1 MKRLLIL
8 LFLAITA
15 VCANAQKELNVDSI
29 IRVGIKKAFEPRDI
43 KNHPYYPYLIFVDD
57 NCFNNFKFDDEKT
70 YCGLMRSSYFYKHYT
85 FLEKFRDFFKFRE
98 KTFVN
103 LIFTHDANFFD
114 IHLSFVVWAD
124 RKTALFASRQKI
136 RYIYS
141 CETGKWEYYTTERY
155 EF

>member
-1 MKRLLIL
+1 MKRLLII
-8 LFLAITA
+8 LFLAMTA
-15 VCANAQKELNVDSI
+15 VCANAQKELNIDSI
-29 IRVGIKKAFEPRDI
+29 IRVEIKKLFEPEGI
-43 KNHPYYPYLIFVDD
+43 KNHPSYPYIIFEDH

-85 FLEKFRDFFKFRE
+85 FLEKFRDFFKFRH
-98 KTFVN
+98 KTFLDVM
-103 LIFTHDANFFD
+103 FTHEANFFD
-114 IHLSFVVWAD
+114 IHIFFSIWMK
-124 RKTALFASRQKI
+124 RKRIYFSSRRKI

>member
-1 MKRLLIL
+1 MKRLLII
-8 LFLAITA
+8 LFLAMTT

-29 IRVGIKKAFEPRDI
+29 IRVEIKKLFEPEGI
-43 KNHPYYPYLIFVDD
+43 KNHPSYPYIIFGDYY
-57 NCFNNFKFDDEKT
+57 CFNNFKFDDEKT

-85 FLEKFRDFFKFRE
+85 FLEKFRDFFKFRH

-103 LIFTHDANFFD
+103 VIFTYNANIFD
-114 IHLSFVVWAD
+114 IHICFKIWRE
-124 RKTALFASRQKI
+124 RKRIYFGSRQKI

-141 CETGKWEYYTTERY
+141 CETGKWERCTTETY